1 MRRSKLE
8 MYVDVLNVLAQRG
21 PLKLT
26 HIMYKAN
33 LNCDVLKECLNFL
46 IKQNLIEERKAGKRN
61 VVYANT
67 PRGTQV
73 TKFFKELNKALPLK
87 KKTKSS
93 QFPIKKLLSTTL
105 LPRMTAPSNPEHA
118 RP

>member
-21 PLKLT
+21 PMKIS

-46 IKQNLIEERKAGKRN
+46 IKQNLIEERKAGKHN
-61 VVYANT
+61 LVYANT

-73 TKFFKELNKALPLK
+73 TKSFKELNKALPLGEEDK
-87 KKTKSS
+87 I
-93 QFPIKKLLSTTL
+93 FPT
-105 LPRMTAPSNPEHA
+105 PY
-118 RP
+118 

>member
-21 PLKLT
+21 PMKIS

-46 IKQNLIEERKAGKRN
+46 IKQNLIEQRKAGKHN
-61 VVYANT
+61 LVYANT

-73 TKFFKELNKALPLK
+73 TKSFKELNKALPLK
-87 KKTKSS
+87 EEDKI
-93 QFPIKKLLSTTL
+93 FPI
-105 LPRMTAPSNPEHA
+105 PY
-118 RP
+118 

>member
-1 MRRSKLE
+1 

-21 PLKLT
+21 PMKIS

-46 IKQNLIEERKAGKRN
+46 IKQNLIEERKAGKHN
-61 VVYANT
+61 LVYANT

-73 TKFFKELNKALPLK
+73 TKFFRELDKALPLK
-87 KKTKSS
+87 EEDKI
-93 QFPIKKLLSTTL
+93 FPI
-105 LPRMTAPSNPEHA
+105 PY
-118 RP
+118 